1 MNSMPFSDRCAI
13 GNSDAGREYSSLVCV
28 GAGLYVGLR
37 LLDPRGAELKSQP
50 VIPKPDIEKPGATMR
65 VPPSPPATDS
75 QVAANDDLSRDEEY
89 EKVPNPLWAINI
101 AMAAFFISAA
111 LIMMFS

>member
-1 MNSMPFSDRCAI
+1 M
-13 GNSDAGREYSSLVCV
+13 
-28 GAGLYVGLR
+28 
-37 LLDPRGAELKSQP
+37 KSQP
-50 VIPKPDIEKPGATMR
+50 VTPQPDIERPGAAMR
-65 VPPSPPATDS
+65 VPPNLPAIDAR
-75 QVAANDDLSRDEEY
+75 VAANDDLARDEKY

>member
-1 MNSMPFSDRCAI
+1 MKP
-13 GNSDAGREYSSLVCV
+13 
-28 GAGLYVGLR
+28 
-37 LLDPRGAELKSQP
+37 QP
-50 VIPKPDIEKPGATMR
+50 VIPKPDIEQPGTAMP
-65 VPPSPPATDS
+65 VPPNPPAIDS
-75 QVAANDDLSRDEEY
+75 QVAANDDHARDEKY

>member
-1 MNSMPFSDRCAI
+1 M
-13 GNSDAGREYSSLVCV
+13 
-28 GAGLYVGLR
+28 
-37 LLDPRGAELKSQP
+37 
-50 VIPKPDIEKPGATMR
+50 
-65 VPPSPPATDS
+65 
-75 QVAANDDLSRDEEY
+75 AANDDLGRDEKY

>member
-1 MNSMPFSDRCAI
+1 M
-13 GNSDAGREYSSLVCV
+13 
-28 GAGLYVGLR
+28 
-37 LLDPRGAELKSQP
+37 KTQP
-50 VIPKPDIEKPGATMR
+50 VIPKLDIEQPGATMR
-65 VPPSPPATDS
+65 VPPSPPAIDS
-75 QVAANDDLSRDEEY
+75 QVAANDDLARDEKY

>member
-1 MNSMPFSDRCAI
+1 M
-13 GNSDAGREYSSLVCV
+13 
-28 GAGLYVGLR
+28 
-37 LLDPRGAELKSQP
+37 KSQP
-50 VIPKPDIEKPGATMR
+50 VIPKPTIEQPGATMR
-65 VPPSPPATDS
+65 VPPSPPTIDS
-75 QVAANDDLSRDEEY
+75 RMAANDDLGRDEKY

>member
-1 MNSMPFSDRCAI
+1 
-13 GNSDAGREYSSLVCV
+13 
-28 GAGLYVGLR
+28 
-37 LLDPRGAELKSQP
+37 
-50 VIPKPDIEKPGATMR
+50 MR
-65 VPPSPPATDS
+65 VPPNPPAIDS
-75 QVAANDDLSRDEEY
+75 QVAANDDVVRDERY

>member
-1 MNSMPFSDRCAI
+1 MKSMNFSDQCAI
-13 GNSDAGREYSSLVCV
+13 GNSDAGGEYSSLVRV
-28 GAGLYVGLR
+28 GTRLYVGLR
-37 LLDPRGAELKSQP
+37 LLDPRGAKMKSQP
-50 VIPKPDIEKPGATMR
+50 VIPKPAIEQPGATMR
-65 VPPSPPATDS
+65 VPPNPPAIDS
-75 QVAANDDLSRDEEY
+75 QVAANDDVVRDERY

>member
-1 MNSMPFSDRCAI
+1 MNSMSFSDQCAI
-13 GNSDAGREYSSLVCV
+13 GDSDAGGEYSSLVCV
-28 GAGLYVGLR
+28 GHQLYVGLR
-37 LLDPRGAELKSQP
+37 LLDRRGAKMKSQP
-50 VIPKPDIEKPGATMR
+50 VTPKPHIEQPGATMR
-65 VPPSPPATDS
+65 VPPKPPAIDS
-75 QVAANDDLSRDEEY
+75 QVAANDDLARDERY

>member
-1 MNSMPFSDRCAI
+1 MIFPDPCAI
-13 GNSDAGREYSSLVCV
+13 GNSDAGGEYSSLV
-28 GAGLYVGLR
+28 GDGTGLYVGLR
-37 LLDPRGAELKSQP
+37 LLDPRGANMKSQP
-50 VIPKPDIEKPGATMR
+50 VISKPDIERPSAAMR
-65 VPPSPPATDS
+65 VPPNPPATDS
-75 QVAANDDLSRDEEY
+75 QVAANDDLARDEKY